1 MAAIAPPSMVTKAED
16 FNEWYN
22 EVVERANL
30 TDKRYPVKGMNV
42 WTPYG
47 WSAMTRI
54 DTLMRREMAR
64 TAHEEVYFPL
74 LIPESEFAKEAEH
87 IRGFASEVYWVT
99 KAGDNVLDIPMCLRP
114 TSETAMY
121 PMFSLWIRSHADLP
135 LKVFQICST
144 FRYDT
149 KQTRA
154 FLRVRE
160 IHFFEAHTA
169 HVDEADAEKQIYQ
182 DLEIMASLG
191 RELCVPYL
199 VTRRPD
205 WDKFP
210 GAHYSLAADAYT
222 PSGRTLQVA
231 TFHHYRDNFAKAYN
245 VTYEA
250 EDGSRR
256 FAHQTTYGMSERLL
270 GAIVAVHGDDKG
282 IVLPPAVA
290 PVQVVVV
297 PIPEK
302 GRQEVILDEARKLA
316 AELGEHVRVRLD
328 PRDLRPGA
336 KFYEWEA
343 RGVPLRLELGPR
355 DLADGVV
362 TAARRDRDGRTTIP
376 RADLLPAV
384 QSLLRQIQEDL
395 HAKAERDL
403 RAHIVDIA
411 TPEEAREAINR
422 IAWCGSEDC
431 GRQVEADT
439 GMSLLGTPFPPE
451 SHEGKCIVCG
461 KATNASAYLARTY

>member
-1 MAAIAPPSMVTKAED
+1 MVTKSED

-47 WSAMTRI
+47 WDVMTRI
-54 DTLMRREMAR
+54 DGLMRREMGR
-64 TAHEEVYFPL
+64 TGHQEVHFPL
-74 LIPESEFAKEAEH
+74 LIPETEFAKEAEH
-87 IRGFASEVYWVT
+87 IRGFADEVYWVT
-99 KAGDNVLDIPMCLRP
+99 RAGKNELDIPMCLRP

-121 PMFSLWIRSHADLP
+121 PIFALWIRSHADLP
-135 LKVFQICST
+135 LKTFQIVST

-160 IHFFEAHTA
+160 IHFFEAHTC
-169 HVDEADAEKQIYQ
+169 HVDDADAERQVRE
-182 DLEIMASLG
+182 DLGVMEILG
-191 RELCVPYL
+191 RDLCLPYL
-199 VTRRPD
+199 VNRRPE

-210 GAHYSLAADAYT
+210 GAHYSLAADAWT
-222 PSGRTLQVA
+222 PGLRVLQIA

-250 EDGSRR
+250 EDGSRA
-256 FAHQTTYGMSERLL
+256 FVHQTTYGMSERLL
-270 GAIVAVHGDDKG
+270 GAIVAIHGDDKG
-282 IVLPPAVA
+282 VAIPPAVA
-290 PVQVVVV
+290 PVQVVIV

-302 GRQEVILDEARKLA
+302 GRQEAILEEARGLA
-316 AELGEHVRVRLD
+316 AELGEHVRVKVD
-328 PRDLRPGA
+328 DRDLRPGA

-355 DLADGVV
+355 DLAGGVV
-362 TAARRDRDGRTTIP
+362 TAARRDASERTTIP
-376 RADLLPAV
+376 RADVVAVVRDLL
-384 QSLLRQIQEDL
+384 QRIQKEL
-395 HAKAERDL
+395 YARAERDL

-411 TPEEAREAINR
+411 TPEEARDAINR
-422 IAWCGSEDC
+422 FAWCGGEDC
-431 GRQVEADT
+431 GHQVERDT
-439 GMSLLGTPFPPE
+439 GMSLLGTPFEKEPI
-451 SHEGKCIVCG
+451 EGTCIVCG
-461 KATNASAYLARTY
+461 KPATTPAYLARTY

>member
-1 MAAIAPPSMVTKAED
+1 MVSKADD

-22 EVVERANL
+22 EVVEKAGL

-47 WSAMTRI
+47 WSAMSRI
-54 DTLMRREMAR
+54 DGRIRREMER
-64 TAHEEVYFPL
+64 TGHGEVNFPL
-74 LIPESEFAKEAEH
+74 LIPETEFAKEAEH

-121 PMFSLWIRSHADLP
+121 PVFALWIRSHADLP
-135 LKVFQICST
+135 LKVFQIVST

-169 HVDEADAEKQIYQ
+169 HVDEVDAEAQIRE
-182 DLEIMASLG
+182 DLAVMDVLG
-191 RELCVPYL
+191 RELCVPFL
-199 VTRRPD
+199 VNRRPE

-222 PSGRTLQVA
+222 PSGRTLQIG

-256 FAHQTTYGMSERLL
+256 FVHQTTYGMSERLL
-270 GAIVAVHGDDKG
+270 GAVVAIHGDDKG
-282 IVLPPAVA
+282 VVLPPAIA
-290 PVQVVVV
+290 PVQAVVV

-302 GRQEVILDEARKLA
+302 GRQDVILGEARTLA
-316 AELGEHVRVRLD
+316 AELGEHVRAKLD
-328 PRDLRPGA
+328 ERDVRPGA

-362 TAARRDRDGRTTIP
+362 TAARRDGAGRTTIP
-376 RADLLPAV
+376 RGDVVSGVRTL
-384 QSLLRQIQEDL
+384 LLRIQEDL
-395 HAKAERDL
+395 YAKAEADL
-403 RAHIVDIA
+403 RAHIVDITA
-411 TPEEAREAINR
+411 PEEAREMINR
-422 IAWCGSEDC
+422 FGWCGSSDC
-431 GRQVEADT
+431 GHQIEADT
-439 GMSLLGTPFPPE
+439 GMSILGTSFVPEPFHGPCM
-451 SHEGKCIVCG
+451 SCG
-461 KATNASAYLARTY
+461 KPAGSPAYLARTY

>member
-1 MAAIAPPSMVTKAED
+1 MVGKAED
-16 FNEWYN
+16 FNEWYG

-47 WSAMTRI
+47 WDVMTRI
-54 DTLMRREMAR
+54 DGLMRREMAR
-64 TAHEEVYFPL
+64 TGHQEVSFPL
-74 LIPESEFAKEAEH
+74 LIPETEFAKEAEH
-87 IRGFASEVYWVT
+87 IRGFADEVYWVT
-99 KAGDNVLDIPMCLRP
+99 RAGKNELDIPMCLRP

-121 PMFSLWIRSHADLP
+121 PMFALWIRSHADLP
-135 LKVFQICST
+135 LKVFQIVST

-169 HVDEADAEKQIYQ
+169 HADEADAERQVRE
-182 DLEIMASLG
+182 DLEIMENLG

-199 VTRRPD
+199 VLRRPD

-210 GAHYSLAADAYT
+210 GAHYSLAADTWT
-222 PSGRTLQVA
+222 PGLRTLQVA

-256 FAHQTTYGMSERLL
+256 FVHQTTYGMSERLL
-270 GAIVAVHGDDKG
+270 GAIVAIHGDDKG
-282 IVLPPAVA
+282 VTLPPAVA
-290 PVQVVVV
+290 PVQVVIV

-302 GRQEVILDEARKLA
+302 GRQEVILQEARALA
-316 AELGEHVRVRLD
+316 AELGEHVRVKLD
-328 PRDLRPGA
+328 ERDVRPGA
-336 KFYEWEA
+336 KFYGWEA

-355 DLADGVV
+355 DLANGVV
-362 TAARRDRDGRTTIP
+362 TAARRDASERTTIP
-376 RADLLPAV
+376 RADAAAAV
-384 QSLLRQIQEDL
+384 RDLLLRIQRDL
-395 HAKAERDL
+395 YARAERDL
-403 RAHIVDIA
+403 RAHVVDIA
-411 TPEEAREAINR
+411 APEEARDAINR
-422 IAWCGSEDC
+422 FPWCEGNDC
-431 GRQVEADT
+431 AHQIEQDT
-439 GMSLLGTPFPPE
+439 GMSLLGTPFPEEPV
-451 SHEGKCIVCG
+451 EGACLVCG
-461 KATNASAYLARTY
+461 KPAVAPAYLARSY

>member
-1 MAAIAPPSMVTKAED
+1 MVTKSED

-22 EVVERANL
+22 EVVEKANL

-47 WSAMTRI
+47 WSTMLRI
-54 DTLMRREMAR
+54 DGLMRREMGR
-64 TAHEEVYFPL
+64 TDHDEVNFPL

-121 PMFSLWIRSHADLP
+121 PIFALWIRSHADLP
-135 LKVFQICST
+135 LKVFQIVST

-169 HVDEADAEKQIYQ
+169 HADEASAEKQIHE
-182 DLEIMASLG
+182 DLGIMETLG
-191 RELCVPYL
+191 RELCLPYL
-199 VTRRPD
+199 VNRRPE

-210 GAHYSLAADAYT
+210 GAFYSLAADAYT
-222 PSGRTLQVA
+222 PSGRTLQIG

-256 FAHQTTYGMSERLL
+256 FVHQTTYGMSERLL
-270 GAIVAVHGDDKG
+270 GAIVAIHGDDKG
-282 IVLPPAVA
+282 VVLPPSVA
-290 PVQVVVV
+290 PVQVVIV

-302 GRQEVILDEARKLA
+302 GRQDVIAGEARTLA
-316 AELGEHVRVRLD
+316 AELGEHVRVKLD
-328 PRDLRPGA
+328 ERDIRPGA
-336 KFYEWEA
+336 KFFEWEA

-355 DLADGVV
+355 DLAGGVV
-362 TAARRDRDGRTTIP
+362 TAARRDKEGRTTIP
-376 RADLLPAV
+376 RNEVLSTV
-384 QSLLRQIQEDL
+384 RSLLLRIQEDL
-395 HAKAERDL
+395 YAKAEAEL
-403 RAHIVDIA
+403 RARIVDIA
-411 TPEEAREAINR
+411 APEEAREMINR
-422 IAWCGSEDC
+422 IGWCGREEC
-431 GRQVEADT
+431 GRQIEKDT
-439 GMSLLGTPFPPE
+439 QMSILGTPFPPVPY
-451 SHEGKCIVCG
+451 EGTCISCG
-461 KATNASAYLARTY
+461 KPAESAAYLARTY